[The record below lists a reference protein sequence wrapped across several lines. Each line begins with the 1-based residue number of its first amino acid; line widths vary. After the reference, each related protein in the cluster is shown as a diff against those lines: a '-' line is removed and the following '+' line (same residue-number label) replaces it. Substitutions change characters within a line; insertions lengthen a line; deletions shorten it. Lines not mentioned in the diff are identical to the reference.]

1 MFPVVLINKE
11 NHPDITERHVF
22 VVVSVTISL
31 HNAAQLLENAEN
43 WTDCDNVSIQ
53 NSCFK
58 APFKTTIC

>member
-43 WTDCDNVSIQ
+43 ARKLDTLR
-53 NSCFK
+53 
-58 APFKTTIC
+58 